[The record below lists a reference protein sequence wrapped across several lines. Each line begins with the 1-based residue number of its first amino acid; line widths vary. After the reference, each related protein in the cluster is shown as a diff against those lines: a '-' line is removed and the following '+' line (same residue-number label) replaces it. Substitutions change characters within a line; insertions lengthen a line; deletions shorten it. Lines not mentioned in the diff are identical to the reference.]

1 MIITLHQYPMKYENG
16 DQLQSQFARLKLCS
30 VIPMQSSAL
39 TLPNRL
45 AF

>member
-1 MIITLHQYPMKYENG
+1 MIIILHQYPTEYENG
-16 DQLQSQFARLKLCS
+16 DQLQSQFTRLKLCS
-30 VIPMQSSAL
+30 VISMQSSAL